1 MKTKT
6 LSIIIPVYN
15 EEQFVGSLLQKVYEV
30 NLSDLGYTKQ
40 IIIINDGS
48 KDKSEEIIQ
57 EFINT
62 HTDYEII
69 YRYQERQADGSNSKG
84 AALKHWFSLATGDLY
99 IIQDADLEYEPSDYI
114 SLIQKLEKYNLDFVY
129 GSRTLGYF
137 KFWAKYSTF
146 GFLLGGLLLSAIVSI
161 LGFTIVTDEPTC
173 YKLYKSTLKDHLL
186 RIKENS
192 FDREPAITMLLLKK
206 GYRYGEVPIHYY
218 PRTITTGKKIKLM
231 DGRDAIKTLFKYRF
245 N

>member
-1 MKTKT
+1 MKL

-15 EEQFVGSLLQKVYEV
+15 EEQFVGQLLQKVYEV
-30 NLSDLGYTKQ
+30 NLEWVGYSKEL
-40 IIIINDGS
+40 IVVNDGS
-48 KDKSEEIIQ
+48 KDTSEQIIKK
-57 EFINT
+57 FIEQHPDLNCK
-62 HTDYEII
+62 YIF
-69 YRYQERQADGSNSKG
+69 QERQKDGSNSKW
-84 AALKHWFSLATGDLY
+84 AALKNWFGHATGDLY
-99 IIQDADLEYEPSDYI
+99 IIQDADLEYDPSDYI
-114 SLIQKLEKYNLDFVY
+114 ALIEKIEKNNLDFVY
-129 GSRTLGYF
+129 GSRTTGYL

-161 LGFTIVTDEPTC
+161 LGFTLVTDEPTC